1 MLKCV
6 NHTEAVEMDGEWI
19 VLDAQKY
26 LVTKLN
32 DVGGWIY
39 TRIKE
44 GDTLEMLVQS
54 MSEEYDIS
62 EEQSQ
67 SDILV
72 FVEQLIQCG
81 LVEHVA

>member
-54 MSEEYDIS
+54 MIEEYDIS